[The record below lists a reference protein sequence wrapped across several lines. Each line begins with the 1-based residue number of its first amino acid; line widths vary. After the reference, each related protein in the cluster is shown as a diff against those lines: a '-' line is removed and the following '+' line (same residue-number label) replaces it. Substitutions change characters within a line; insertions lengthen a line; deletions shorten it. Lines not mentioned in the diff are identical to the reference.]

1 MQEHF
6 WGQRSSKP
14 AKGVIILMR
23 RRFQLT
29 ILVVL
34 LLSGSVFAAR
44 DYIDVWPA
52 GWSEVTQLFN
62 TGIFT
67 DRFLVTDMGPLGT
80 IFLTEDGLYFKEL
93 DLVLRVAK
101 DGEVLRRINLAARRE
116 LISHRLGT
124 DGEGNIYAVWIE
136 KSAEGYSLNYTN
148 FDPAKGD
155 PELTVLLVTDHTIR
169 DLDAFQE
176 DDITHV
182 VWSEWEEHLQ
192 IKYGKIESGQLV
204 TLAAVT
210 DNTNVSVR
218 PSVTVDHGGR
228 PAVAWV
234 ESDAHQA
241 VRIYFSKE
249 TEAGWTP
256 PLVIGSGSMSD
267 IEQGGSIALLPDA
280 DRVVVAWAALP
291 HNSDRLFVHMSEVS
305 SDLRSEAPVVLALGS
320 RPRLLKNNAGMQLVW
335 QGQGQFGSC
344 IRHAYLRG
352 GKLENITNLTVGR
365 KAGFRPEVISREGYI
380 HVYWLQADPERGF
393 NVHTINNRYPKEISW
408 WQKAGIDEKAPA
420 YHLLYLFVSN
430 FMLSFVYLFGHGG
443 VLLVGGLISG
453 LLQKIPAYGKQNLF
467 YKITVTALILLVVRN
482 LPIPM
487 TNLAFFGLIHYGI
500 SVVLSILGTYFILRG
515 VQPEGIFSTMAIV
528 LLWTFLFLFFSLIPQ
543 TILG

>member
-1 MQEHF
+1 
-6 WGQRSSKP
+6 
-14 AKGVIILMR
+14 MR

-218 PSVTVDHGGR
+218 PSVTVDHGGGR

-267 IEQGGSIALLPDA
+267 IEQGG
-280 DRVVVAWAALP
+280 
-291 HNSDRLFVHMSEVS
+291 EV
-305 SDLRSEAPVVLALGS
+305 
-320 RPRLLKNNAGMQLVW
+320 
-335 QGQGQFGSC
+335 
-344 IRHAYLRG
+344 
-352 GKLENITNLTVGR
+352 
-365 KAGFRPEVISREGYI
+365 
-380 HVYWLQADPERGF
+380 
-393 NVHTINNRYPKEISW
+393 
-408 WQKAGIDEKAPA
+408 
-420 YHLLYLFVSN
+420 
-430 FMLSFVYLFGHGG
+430 
-443 VLLVGGLISG
+443 
-453 LLQKIPAYGKQNLF
+453 
-467 YKITVTALILLVVRN
+467 
-482 LPIPM
+482 
-487 TNLAFFGLIHYGI
+487 
-500 SVVLSILGTYFILRG
+500 
-515 VQPEGIFSTMAIV
+515 
-528 LLWTFLFLFFSLIPQ
+528 
-543 TILG
+543 